1 MTTGVQDPGH
11 DTARSESKRSRHLER
26 LLFVAVSPPETYTFF
41 PMSTMS
47 NVPRLL
53 RLVAAA
59 ILLGACGA
67 RTEAPMTDAERKA
80 IADSLRTMIVS
91 AYDLT
96 KPGDAVARMM
106 SLYPPTGN
114 VVSASGGRLSVSRD
128 SLEAG
133 IRAFWQYVGQNMRD
147 PKWMWDDMRVDV
159 LARDA
164 AVVTATY
171 HVPHRTPRGEPHTIA
186 GAMTVAFQRRGGRW
200 TVVQEHLSDLAASPA
215 SDTTASGMAPAPME
229 HRH

>member
-1 MTTGVQDPGH
+1 MSPL
-11 DTARSESKRSRHLER
+11 AR
-26 LLFVAVSPPETYTFF
+26 LLIGG
-41 PMSTMS
+41 
-47 NVPRLL
+47 LL
-53 RLVAAA
+53 LVACS
-59 ILLGACGA
+59 G
-67 RTEAPMTDAERKA
+67 REAPLTDAERKA
-80 IADSLRTMIVS
+80 IADTLRARIVA

-114 VVSASGGRLSVSRD
+114 VVSASGGRVSVSRD

-147 PKWMWDDMRVDV
+147 PKWIWVEMLVDV

-171 HVPHRTPRGEPHTIA
+171 HVPHRTPRGDPHTIA
-186 GAMTVAFQRRGGRW
+186 GAMTVAFQRRGDRW
-200 TVVQEHLSDLAASPA
+200 SVVQEHLSDLAPPEPA
-215 SDTTASGMAPAPME
+215 GTTMSGAMPMPAE

>member
-1 MTTGVQDPGH
+1 MTKVRRVVRVVVGM
-11 DTARSESKRSRHLER
+11 L
-26 LLFVAVSPPETYTFF
+26 
-41 PMSTMS
+41 M
-47 NVPRLL
+47 
-53 RLVAAA
+53 
-59 ILLGACGA
+59 LGACSA
-67 RTEAPMTDAERKA
+67 RTETPLTAAERTA
-80 IADSLRTMIVS
+80 IADTLRTMIVS

-96 KPGDAVARMM
+96 KPGDAVSRMM

-133 IRAFWQYVGQNMRD
+133 IRAFWQFVGQNMRN
-147 PKWMWDDMRVDV
+147 PKWTWDDMHVDV

-171 HVPHRTPRGEPHTIA
+171 HIPHLTPRGQPHTIA

-200 TVVQEHLSDLAASPA
+200 SVVQEHLSDLAA
-215 SDTTASGMAPAPME
+215 APAADSTAGDEAPSPTE
-229 HRH
+229 HHH